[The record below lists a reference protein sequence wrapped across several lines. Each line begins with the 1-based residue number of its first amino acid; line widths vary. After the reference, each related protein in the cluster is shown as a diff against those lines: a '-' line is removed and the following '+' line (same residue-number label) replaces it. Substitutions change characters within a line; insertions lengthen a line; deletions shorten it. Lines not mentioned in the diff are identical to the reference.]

1 MMGNVI
7 QMKRKEAEPEREVCL
22 AEKIDAN
29 NVIND
34 FELAW
39 HCVCGHPL
47 FFVTEKRGIIC
58 QECGE
63 VQSWNNDK

>member
-1 MMGNVI
+1 MGNVI
-7 QMKRKEAEPEREVCL
+7 QLKRKDTEQERDICL
-22 AEKIDAN
+22 AEQMDTN
-29 NVIND
+29 NVINA

-58 QECGE
+58 QACGQ
-63 VQSWNNDK
+63 VQTWDNDK